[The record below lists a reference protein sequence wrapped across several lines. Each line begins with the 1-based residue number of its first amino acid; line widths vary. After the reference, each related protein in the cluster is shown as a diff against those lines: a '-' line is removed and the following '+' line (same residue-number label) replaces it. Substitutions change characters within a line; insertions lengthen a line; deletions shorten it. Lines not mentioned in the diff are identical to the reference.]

1 MIKLFGAKIKVGQK
15 VYFAENGYVRE
26 YTVTQVGRGE
36 VGIITTA
43 YGVSNPREEFV
54 KEDKIFATKEAAI
67 YAKQTA
73 LVEEMM
79 KIYGR
84 AFEEVMA
91 LVKELMGYSKLKIKL
106 ESRAELKKAMQE
118 IAIIQPVIDPPKT
131 QEKKKRGRPKK
142 L

>member
-36 VGIITTA
+36 VGIITAA
-43 YGVSNPREEFV
+43 YGVSNPREQFV
-54 KEDKIFATKEAAI
+54 NEDKIFTTKEAAI

-84 AFEEVMA
+84 AFEEVMDLA
-91 LVKELMGYSKLKIKL
+91 KELMGYSKLKIKL

-118 IAIIQPVIDPPKT
+118 MAIIQPAIEPPKT